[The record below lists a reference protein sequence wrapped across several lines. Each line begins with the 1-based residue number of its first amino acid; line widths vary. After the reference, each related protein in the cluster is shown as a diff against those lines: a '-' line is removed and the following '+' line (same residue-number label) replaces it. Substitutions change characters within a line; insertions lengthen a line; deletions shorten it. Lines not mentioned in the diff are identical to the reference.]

1 MNRNSSL
8 LRALLTSTALLV
20 RALQAASFAPVESPQ
35 EPADQFAQAT
45 GQPPM
50 LTNSVSELAAPPTV
64 PAIVPALAPAAEPAL
79 TQELN
84 SLRFQMK
91 WAEERAQAVERQ
103 AQTVDRTVTLLLGL
117 CLFGFPAAFVSGV
130 FFARYRT
137 YQQLNQTLRTLME
150 RGAAIPPELL
160 TPPTTQGLAWSDF
173 RKGVMLIWIGLAS
186 MALLAVFFRGAG
198 FGLGLV
204 PLFIGGAYLM
214 LWLLDRKK
222 QAQ

>member
-1 MNRNSSL
+1 ML
-8 LRALLTSTALLV
+8 QALLISTALLV
-20 RALQAASFAPVESPQ
+20 QALPAATFAQPEEPQ
-35 EPADQFAQAT
+35 ESADKLTPST
-45 GQPPM
+45 GQPPVVQ
-50 LTNSVSELAAPPTV
+50 NPAPYFAPTPNGSAITPAPV
-64 PAIVPALAPAAEPAL
+64 PATEPAL
-79 TQELN
+79 NQELN
-84 SLRFQMK
+84 SLREQMK

-103 AQTVDRTVTLLLGL
+103 ALTVDRTVTLLLGL

-130 FFARYRT
+130 YFARYKN

-150 RGAAIPPELL
+150 RGSVIPPELL
-160 TPPTTQGLAWSDF
+160 TPPTTKGLAWSDF

-186 MALLAVFFRGAG
+186 MILLALFFRGAG

-204 PLFIGGAYLM
+204 PVFIGGAYLM